1 MVSWTNDV
9 TIMEHY
15 ESLVRVTE
23 HELMVRRI
31 IAEAMEDG
39 KADSWVLV
47 WLRRELARLAYN
59 IRQPRRIPAPPST
72 VREWRFQ

>member
-47 WLRRELARLAYN
+47 WLRRELARLEFKV
-59 IRQPRRIPAPPST
+59 RQPKRTRAASPLN
-72 VREWRFQ
+72 REWRFQ